1 MCKINYQN
9 LGFPSVLA
17 GKLMVILGV
26 AVGSAEAIKSL
37 EQLRCVLSQIG
48 AIVLPGAVSVA
59 SVDNVFGSHGL
70 CGDPTIEKRLREL
83 VHILMDYIDP

>member
-17 GKLMVILGV
+17 GKPIVILGL
-26 AVGSAEAIKSL
+26 AAGSAGAIKSL
-37 EQLRCVLSQIG
+37 EQLRCVLSDIG
-48 AIVLPGAVSVA
+48 AIVLPGPVSVA
-59 SVDNVFGSHGL
+59 SVDNVFGSDGL

-83 VHILMDYIDP
+83 VRILMDYIDP